1 MILQSVNVLLEIRPN
16 LILALTCYDCD
27 NEIVPHNSLTSIV
40 NIISVP
46 HLMNKC

>member
-1 MILQSVNVLLEIRPN
+1 MILQCVNVLLELRPN
-16 LILALTCYDCD
+16 LILSLTCYDCD
-27 NEIVPHNSLTSIV
+27 KEIAPHNGLISIV

>member
-1 MILQSVNVLLEIRPN
+1 MILRSVNVLLELRPN
-16 LILALTCYDCD
+16 LILALTCYDSK
-27 NEIVPHNSLTSIV
+27 NEIVPQYSLTSII